1 MELKKKKILVL
12 GSGMMVEPLID
23 HLLKNNLNY
32 VTIGT
37 NMLVSATKLI
47 EKKNNSRLT
56 AQELDVMDEKK
67 LRELIRK
74 SHLVVSYVPP
84 FLHER
89 VGKACLHEKKHMITT
104 SYISEALMKLDEEV
118 RKSGLIFMN
127 EIGLDPGID
136 HLITHKVI
144 HEAEKQGDK
153 IISYESWCGA
163 LPSPEFIDNPFL
175 YKFTWA
181 PRGALLALKNEA
193 SQLVNGKKLKLTS
206 NELLTNTTNKNFHP
220 CFKFEGYYNRDS
232 LQYKELY
239 NLKDAETIIRG
250 TIRFK
255 GFAYIFQSFKNLGLF
270 DDTQISDSIEN
281 WRNYFYQY
289 LLNQK
294 TNKEII
300 LKMENQYIKSAENL
314 FVDATKDKNFKA
326 ENTFYYDLS
335 LLALSKFSEDYIK
348 DNGGFVELFKKLY
361 ASLRYLDLYDDNN
374 KVKNKLLK
382 V

>member
-1 MELKKKKILVL
+1 MESKKKKILVL

-23 HLLKNNLNY
+23 HLLKNELNH
-32 VTIGT
+32 VMIGT
-37 NMLVSATKLI
+37 NMLESAKKLI
-47 EKKNNSRLT
+47 EKKKNSRL
-56 AQELDVMDEKK
+56 AAEELDVMDESK
-67 LRELIRK
+67 LKELIRK

-89 VGKACLHEKKHMITT
+89 VGKACLAEKKHMITT
-104 SYISEALMKLDEEV
+104 SYISEALMKLDPEV
-118 RKSGLIFMN
+118 KKSGLIFMN

-144 HEAEKQGDK
+144 HEAEKHGDK

-163 LPSPEFIDNPFL
+163 LPSPEFIDNPLL

-193 SQLVNGKKLKLTS
+193 TQLINAKILKVPS
-206 NELLTNTTNKNFHP
+206 NELLVKTTNKNFHS

-239 NLKDAETIIRG
+239 NLKDAETVIRG

-255 GFAYIFQSFKNLGLF
+255 GFAFIFQSFKNLGLF
-270 DDTQISDSIEN
+270 DDTQISESIEN
-281 WRNYFYQY
+281 WRNYFYQH

-294 TNKEII
+294 ANKETISKI
-300 LKMENQYIKSAENL
+300 ENQFIKPVDNL
-314 FVDATKDKNFKA
+314 FLDATKDKNFKA
-326 ENTFYYDLS
+326 ENTFYYELS
-335 LLALSKFSEDYIK
+335 LLALSKFSEEYIK
-348 DNGGFVELFKKLY
+348 ENGGFVDLFKKLY
-361 ASLRYLDLYDDNN
+361 ASLRYLDLYDDSN
-374 KVKNKLLK
+374 KVIG
-382 V
+382 

>member
-1 MELKKKKILVL
+1 MESNNKKILVL

-23 HLLKNNLNY
+23 YLLKNENNS
-32 VTIGT
+32 VVIGT

-47 EKKNNSRLT
+47 EKKKNPRLT
-56 AQELDVMDEKK
+56 AEELDVIQDEEK

-89 VGKACLHEKKHMITT
+89 VGKACLAEKKHMMST
-104 SYISEALMKLDEEV
+104 SYVSEGLMKLDEEV
-118 RKSGLIFMN
+118 RNNGLIFMN

-144 HEAEKQGDK
+144 HEANKRGDK
-153 IISYESWCGA
+153 IVSYESWCGA
-163 LPSPEFIDNPFL
+163 LCSPEFVDNPLL

-193 SQLVNGKKLKLTS
+193 TQLINGKKLQLPS
-206 NELLTNTTNKNFHP
+206 NELLVNTTNKNFHS
-220 CFKFEGYYNRDS
+220 CFNFEGYYNRDS

-239 NLKDAETIIRG
+239 NLKDAETVIRG

-255 GFAYIFQSFKNLGLF
+255 GFAFIFQSFKNLGLF
-270 DDTQISDSIEN
+270 DDTQIKDSVEN
-281 WRNYFYQY
+281 WRNYFYLY
-289 LLNQK
+289 VLNQK
-294 TNKEII
+294 KNWETI
-300 LKMENQYIKSAENL
+300 LKMENQYIKPFEN
-314 FVDATKDKNFKA
+314 FFIDATKDKNFKA
-326 ENTFYYDLS
+326 ENTFYYELS
-335 LLALSKFSEDYIK
+335 LLALSKFSEEYIK
-348 DNGGFVELFKKLY
+348 ENGGFAELFKKLY

-374 KVKNKLLK
+374 KVRK
-382 V
+382 